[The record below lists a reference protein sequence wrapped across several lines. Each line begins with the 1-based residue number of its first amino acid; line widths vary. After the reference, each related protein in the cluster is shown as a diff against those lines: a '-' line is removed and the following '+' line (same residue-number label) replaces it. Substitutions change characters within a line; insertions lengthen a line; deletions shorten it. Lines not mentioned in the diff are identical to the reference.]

1 MDLSS
6 TYLGLKLR
14 TPLVPSASPLSQELD
29 GIKQLEDAG
38 ASAIVLYSLFEEQL
52 RLERYELDHHMTQGT
67 ESFAEALTYFPQPSE
82 FKVGP
87 DGYLEHIRKAKETVQ
102 IPIIASLNGSTV
114 SGWTNYARTI
124 EEAGA
129 DALELNIYYI
139 PTDMDQSSAD
149 VEQVYLD
156 ILGAVKSVVRIP
168 VAIKIGP
175 FFSNMAN
182 MAHRL
187 DAAGADGLVLFN
199 RFYQPDIDL
208 ESMEVRPNVLLS
220 TPQAL
225 RLPMRWI
232 AILYGHIR
240 ANMAATSGVH
250 CAHDVLKML
259 MVGAQITQLASV
271 LLRSGI
277 NQIHVIEQ
285 EMRNWME
292 EHEYESVQQ
301 MRGSM
306 SQKNCADPKAFE
318 RAQYMRAIKSY
329 VPA

>member
-1 MDLSS
+1 
-6 TYLGLKLR
+6 
-14 TPLVPSASPLSQELD
+14 VPSASPLSQELD